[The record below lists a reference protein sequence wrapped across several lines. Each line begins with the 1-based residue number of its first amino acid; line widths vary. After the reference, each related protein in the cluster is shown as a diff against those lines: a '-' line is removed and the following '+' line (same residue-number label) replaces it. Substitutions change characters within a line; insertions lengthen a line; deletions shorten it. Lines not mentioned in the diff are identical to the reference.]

1 MSQTAVDEQIHPCH
15 IKLFEFLHGVVASFE
30 APHCLFQTDQ
40 SILIQIKI
48 EEVFHRKELN
58 QITSP
63 LKARMMASST
73 DLVLLFCRGSIPD
86 FGLHF
91 SQRNGI

>member
-48 EEVFHRKELN
+48 EEVFHRTELN
-58 QITSP
+58 QITSV
-63 LKARMMASST
+63 KST
-73 DLVLLFCRGSIPD
+73 VWAVFLILDYILANRGLSRNITE
-86 FGLHF
+86 L
-91 SQRNGI
+91 SREQRV

>member
-48 EEVFHRKELN
+48 EEPFHRTELN
-58 QITSP
+58 QITSV
-63 LKARMMASST
+63 KST
-73 DLVLLFCRGSIPD
+73 VWAVFLILDYILANRGLSPNITE
-86 FGLHF
+86 L
-91 SQRNGI
+91 S

>member
-48 EEVFHRKELN
+48 GEVFHRTELN
-58 QITSP
+58 QITSV
-63 LKARMMASST
+63 KST
-73 DLVLLFCRGSIPD
+73 VWAVFLILDYILANRGLSRNITE
-86 FGLHF
+86 L
-91 SQRNGI
+91 SREQRV